1 MTMRRFNGNDGVRS
15 ATGVELLY
23 GKGVFTTVAIIE
35 GKPFLWEKHWH
46 RLTANATTLCIDISE
61 LGEQSVQDRLHESIT
76 ESETS
81 EGRARITFSDESP
94 SRIWSNDEGEER
106 TTLSIIVAERR
117 PIPEN
122 FRLTVSPHHL
132 STTSP
137 LAGIKSC
144 NYLDHLLAYEQATN
158 RGFHEAIR
166 LNERDEIASACVA
179 NVFWETDGDLY
190 TPSLKTGC
198 LPGTTRDYILE
209 NIVCEEVEVGIEEL
223 HDADRIFLT
232 SAGIGVVSVAE
243 AGGRELDTSDH
254 TLTSL
259 LPF

>member
-1 MTMRRFNGNDGVRS
+1 MSTEDRS
-15 ATGVELLY
+15 ARALY
-23 GKGVFTTVAIIE
+23 GRAVFTTVSVVA
-35 GKPFLWEKHWH
+35 GSLFLWDKHWD
-46 RLTANATTLCIDISE
+46 RLSANASALGIEVPSE
-61 LGEQSVQDRLHESIT
+61 SEQSVRETLLKSIA
-76 ESETS
+76 ETGIS
-81 EGRARITFSDESP
+81 DGRARITFNDESP
-94 SRIWSNDEGEER
+94 SRIWSNEDGER
-106 TTLSIIVAERR
+106 KTSVSIIIAERR
-117 PIPEN
+117 PVPDN
-122 FRLTVSPHHL
+122 FRLTVSPHRIN
-132 STTSP
+132 TTSP

-166 LNERDEIASACVA
+166 LNEREEVASACMA

-198 LPGTTRDYILE
+198 LPGTTREYVLE
-209 NIVCEEVEVGIEEL
+209 NLECDEVEVGIEEL
-223 HDADRIFLT
+223 KEADRIFLT

-254 TLTSL
+254 PISSL